1 MLELYNELK
10 KIAIL
15 LYEDDDVG
23 LLRLKNILEMLT
35 KQLLGLAQSSQS
47 EEYVRFITQCVKK

>member
-47 EEYVRFITQCVKK
+47 EEYVRFITQ